1 MWRMKDKT
9 LHGIEADK
17 IKRNAGIYTVL
28 ITALVAMS
36 FFGVCDPQSSRR
48 FGGPKGAAAT
58 VAGDSISRFEFQR
71 AYRSTYDRYQ
81 RMYADAFDPSAMRL
95 AQAVMRQL
103 VDERGLYQWSRDI
116 GLQASDEEV
125 LSVLTKEDIFK
136 GEDGKFSD
144 ERFEGF
150 LQNQGYT
157 EASFLE
163 EVRRGLTLQKLR
175 RLVAETSYVS
185 SKAVTLDYK
194 LSETKLNL
202 SYVKIDPQA
211 VKVEVQAPDI
221 DKFLA
226 NEKDKARVKEYFDQ
240 NQKEF
245 NREEEVRARHIL
257 VAFKG
262 ARNASAT
269 VTRDKDAAR
278 KLALELQSKAKA
290 GGDFVA
296 LAKASTDEQVGKT
309 SGGDLGFFTR
319 DKMDKSFSDAAFALG
334 AGQLSEVVETPFG
347 FHIIKVEE
355 KKAAVSKT
363 LEQVQRQIAENL
375 IAKEKRPA
383 IAKEQAD
390 RLVADLTAG
399 RPVDQLLAQYGLSW
413 AETGDFSAEARYVP
427 GIGGSSDVSVVLG
440 SLGKV
445 GQVYG
450 SPVNVRG
457 NLYIMR
463 LKNKVEPDMKGLDAA
478 KIRELKLMASYTD
491 GSARFSDFEADV
503 RKNLDKKH
511 AIWMNPEYL
520 AMDEKSSK
528 SQGSGEGE
536 SGE

>member
-1 MWRMKDKT
+1 
-9 LHGIEADK
+9 
-17 IKRNAGIYTVL
+17 
-28 ITALVAMS
+28 
-36 FFGVCDPQSSRR
+36 
-48 FGGPKGAAAT
+48 
-58 VAGDSISRFEFQR
+58 
-71 AYRSTYDRYQ
+71 
-81 RMYADAFDPSAMRL
+81 MRL

-136 GEDGKFSD
+136 GDDGKFSD

-185 SKAVTLDYK
+185 SKTVAMDYR
-194 LSETKLNL
+194 LAETKLNL
-202 SYVKIDPQA
+202 NYIKIDPQA
-211 VKVEVQAPDI
+211 VKVTVLAGDV

-226 NEKDKARVKEYFDQ
+226 NDKDKARVKEYFDQ
-240 NQKEF
+240 NHREF
-245 NREEEVRARHIL
+245 NQQEEVRARHIL

-269 VTRDKDAAR
+269 VTRDKEAAQ
-278 KLALELQSKAKA
+278 KLASELLAKAKT
-290 GGDFVA
+290 GQDFAA

-319 DKMDKSFSDAAFALG
+319 DKMDKSFSDAAFALSP
-334 AGQLSEVVETPFG
+334 GQVSSVVETPFG
-347 FHIIKVEE
+347 FHVIKVEE
-355 KKAAVSKT
+355 KKAAVTKT
-363 LEQVQRQIAENL
+363 LEDVQRQIAENL

-399 RPVDQLLAQYGLSW
+399 RPVDALLAQYGLAW
-413 AETGDFSAEARYVP
+413 GETGDFSAESRYVP
-427 GIGGSSDVSVVLG
+427 GIGGSSDVSAVLG
-440 SLGKV
+440 GISKV

-450 SPVNVRG
+450 TPINVRG
-457 NLYIMR
+457 NLFIAR
-463 LKNKVEPDMKGLDAA
+463 LKNKIEPDMKGLDGA
-478 KIRELKLMASYTD
+478 KTRELKLMASYTD
-491 GSARFSDFEADV
+491 GSARFSDFEADI
-503 RKNLDKKH
+503 RKNLEKKH

-520 AMDEKSSK
+520 AMDEKSAK
-528 SQGSGEGE
+528 SPTQEGE